1 MKKII
6 DFIYDTKITK
16 FLSSILIIGLSLVM
30 CMNVILRYFFHFSF
44 NWGDEILRYMSIYM
58 SFAAIAA
65 GWRYGKHIS
74 ITVITEHLVPEQHR
88 KYFRLAADILSIVFM
103 AILVYFGI
111 ILTGRIAAS
120 GQVSA
125 ALRLPMSFIYGAVP
139 VASAI
144 SIIQIL
150 LQIFRGK
157 SYLQSRE

>member
-16 FLSSILIIGLSLVM
+16 FISSMLIIGLSVVM

-58 SFAAIAA
+58 AFAAIAA

-74 ITVITEHLVPEQHR
+74 ITVITEHLIPENYR
-88 KYFRLAADILSIVFM
+88 KYFRLAADILSILFM

-111 ILTGRIAAS
+111 VLTGRIATS

-125 ALRLPMSFIYGAVP
+125 ALRLPMSFIYAAVP

-150 LQIFRGK
+150 LQIFKGK